1 MLSDDH
7 CSDDV
12 NDVVIGTISTSDNRT
27 TCHEQNNGRR
37 RRSDSLVVSD
47 DSMTGALDALATLA
61 CSGGEIQALDDEIN
75 ANSSSS
81 THITPQSSDECCGE
95 EDNDED
101 DDSETM
107 MPPPPPR
114 VAAVAAGS
122 SSSFVTNDYL
132 VGSGNILPTPPS
144 PSKSSYTFSFLH
156 DSYYPASNV
165 ISSSSGE
172 GTRIRS
178 ASNPEGME
186 KWDLYSHRNDRQ
198 HFVLPSSILE
208 EELAS
213 TRRVLAEVEEVGG
226 GGSWMGA
233 MFSSQ
238 RNIKPGIVL
247 GGVGVRRSA
256 REKRANTMRLGTS
269 PDSVFMDE
277 MGEDNSDNNRVE
289 GSVISAA
296 AGKSQSSGSS
306 KSKKKTAT
314 GSRGPSPKTITKSTP
329 PVEDEDEEEEDES
342 LLEPEELL
350 RRARSRLLEDLS
362 EGGEHHGNGHGDG
375 RIGGGSVL
383 ILPHS
388 LSKYKEVSVGQT
400 LRESNILDP
409 RPSHNF
415 VRIIFRYDGTTTTI
429 RCITRMVV

>member
-1 MLSDDH
+1 MFSDDH
-7 CSDDV
+7 CS
-12 NDVVIGTISTSDNRT
+12 
-27 TCHEQNNGRR
+27 HEQNNGRR

-61 CSGGEIQALDDEIN
+61 CSGGEIQALDDEIK

-114 VAAVAAGS
+114 VAGVAARS
-122 SSSFVTNDYL
+122 SSSFATNDYL
-132 VGSGNILPTPPS
+132 VESGNILPTPPS

-165 ISSSSGE
+165 MSSSSGE

-233 MFSSQ
+233 MFSSK

-296 AGKSQSSGSS
+296 GKSQSSGSS
-306 KSKKKTAT
+306 KSRKKTAT
-314 GSRGPSPKTITKSTP
+314 GSRGPSPKTITKST
-329 PVEDEDEEEEDES
+329 VEVIGEDEDEEEEEEDES

-362 EGGEHHGNGHGDG
+362 EGGEHHANGHGDG

-409 RPSHNF
+409 APL
-415 VRIIFRYDGTTTTI
+415 TTSFESYSD
-429 RCITRMVV
+429 MMGQQQQSGV

>member
-7 CSDDV
+7 CCDDV
-12 NDVVIGTISTSDNRT
+12 NNVVIATISTSDNQT

-61 CSGGEIQALDDEIN
+61 CSGGEIQALDDEIKV
-75 ANSSSS
+75 NSSSS
-81 THITPQSSDECCGE
+81 KHITPQSSDECCGGE

-101 DDSETM
+101 DDPETM

-114 VAAVAAGS
+114 VSAIAAGS
-122 SSSFVTNDYL
+122 LSSSVTNDYL
-132 VGSGNILPTPPS
+132 VGSGSILPTPPS

-156 DSYYPASNV
+156 DSYYPASNLTG
-165 ISSSSGE
+165 SSVE

-213 TRRVLAEVEEVGG
+213 TQRVLAEVETVGG
-226 GGSWMGA
+226 VGGRSWMGT
-233 MFSSQ
+233 MFSSHHST
-238 RNIKPGIVL
+238 KPAILV
-247 GGVGVRRSA
+247 GGMGVRRSA

-269 PDSVFMDE
+269 PDSVLL
-277 MGEDNSDNNRVE
+277 GEDNIDNIRVE
-289 GSVISAA
+289 RTVISAA
-296 AGKSQSSGSS
+296 GKSSSAGNF

-329 PVEDEDEEEEDES
+329 PVEVIGEDEEEEEDES

-375 RIGGGSVL
+375 RIGEGSVL

-388 LSKYKEVSVGQT
+388 LSKYKEVSVG
-400 LRESNILDP
+400 
-409 RPSHNF
+409 
-415 VRIIFRYDGTTTTI
+415 
-429 RCITRMVV
+429 

>member
-1 MLSDDH
+1 MMLSDDH
-7 CSDDV
+7 CCDNNV
-12 NDVVIGTISTSDNRT
+12 AVATNNNPSTT
-27 TCHEQNNGRR
+27 HEQNNGRR

-61 CSGGEIQALDDEIN
+61 CSGGEIQALDDEIK

-81 THITPQSSDECCGE
+81 THITPQSSDECCGGEE

-114 VAAVAAGS
+114 VSAIATGS
-122 SSSFVTNDYL
+122 SLSSSVTNDYL
-132 VGSGNILPTPPS
+132 VGSGSILPTPPS
-144 PSKSSYTFSFLH
+144 PSKSSSYTFSFLH

-165 ISSSSGE
+165 MSSSVE

-226 GGSWMGA
+226 KGGWMGA

-238 RNIKPGIVL
+238 HNSKPGMTLV
-247 GGVGVRRSA
+247 GGVGVRRSG

-269 PDSVFMDE
+269 PDSVFLD
-277 MGEDNSDNNRVE
+277 MGEDNIDNNRVE
-289 GSVISAA
+289 GSVISTAI
-296 AGKSQSSGSS
+296 KSSSGNS
-306 KSKKKTAT
+306 KSKKKAAT

-329 PVEDEDEEEEDES
+329 PVEVLEGDEDEEEEEDES

-388 LSKYKEVSVGQT
+388 LSKYKEVSVEQFIRV
-400 LRESNILDP
+400 LIFIDP
-409 RPSHNF
+409 RPSHNSNH
-415 VRIIFRYDGTTTTI
+415 ILI
-429 RCITRMVV
+429 